1 MTGGVTKR
9 GPGTIVLNAA
19 NTYGG
24 DTVLEEG
31 VLKLGAADA
40 LPATSTIVCKGGAID
55 LNGQSPTGLT
65 FDLSNLPFEKGAKYV
80 LARNCGAGL
89 PTFVGLPEGWAPVNA
104 GGRLKVREPIGIMV
118 IVK

>member
-1 MTGGVTKR
+1 MPPV
-9 GPGTIVLNAA
+9 VLNAA

-31 VLKLGAADA
+31 VLRLGAADA
-40 LPATSTIVCKGGAID
+40 LPATSTVVCKGGAID
-55 LNGQSPTGLT
+55 LNGQSPAGLT
-65 FDLSNLPFEKGAKYV
+65 FDLSNLPFEKGEKYV
-80 LARNCGAGL
+80 LAQNCGEGL

-104 GGRLKVREPIGIMV
+104 GGKLKVREPLGVML